1 MSNSVKCRLTNFRH
15 ANTKKIST
23 SRPLLPARARTSN
36 NSFFSIEPVSLKKWM
51 FIMSKLRGVASINSR
66 SAYVFVRGL
75 LYSMEWVWCTG
86 TAITENTPVFFIHT
100 VKTLTYH
107 TNCRPTHYT
116 RMSWKSAQT
125 QQVQCT
131 QTLMENMHCYVLPKP
146 HPSGRKAMFLVSPC
160 LSICL

>member
-86 TAITENTPVFFIHT
+86 TAITENTPVFFIHK
-100 VKTLTYH
+100 VKTWHITLTAGQH
-107 TNCRPTHYT
+107 TTQEWAERVHRHSKCSAHR
-116 RMSWKSAQT
+116 RSWKT
-125 QQVQCT
+125 CT
-131 QTLMENMHCYVLPKP
+131 ATSYLNHT
-146 HPSGRKAMFLVSPC
+146 HPGEKLCF
-160 LSICL
+160 